1 MAQDRSNGGNV
12 VHDRV
17 DAGSADGAE
26 FHIDDN
32 LSGSGSR
39 SRSRVGQILDS
50 ELLVTMVDGGSH
62 KSHSSSLGC
71 LQFRQMIADAIVT
84 SGSE

>member
-1 MAQDRSNGGNV
+1 VAQDRSNGGNV

-17 DAGSADGAE
+17 DVGSADGAE
-26 FHIDDN
+26 FYIDDD
-32 LSGSGSR
+32 LSGSRG
-39 SRSRVGQILDS
+39 RVGQFLDS
-50 ELLVTMVDGGSH
+50 ELLVTLVDGGSH